1 MSKLYQKIEIF
12 ILEENDEQ
20 KKSID
25 IKLNKSSSYS
35 QKNRKLDMN
44 FKILKRVWRIR
55 TYDMLV
61 NILNC
66 YLNRSHLLLNG
77 DFTLEEK

>member
-1 MSKLYQKIEIF
+1 M
-12 ILEENDEQ
+12 EENDEQ

-25 IKLNKSSSYS
+25 IKLNQSSSYS

-61 NILNC
+61 NTNE
-66 YLNRSHLLLNG
+66 LL
-77 DFTLEEK
+77 FE

>member
-12 ILEENDEQ
+12 ILEENDDQ
-20 KKSID
+20 KKSTD
-25 IKLNKSSSYS
+25 IKLNKSSSCS
-35 QKNRKLDMN
+35 QKNRILDMN

-61 NILNC
+61 NTNE
-66 YLNRSHLLLNG
+66 LL
-77 DFTLEEK
+77 FE

>member
-1 MSKLYQKIEIF
+1 MSKLYQKIKIA
-12 ILEENDEQ
+12 ILQENDEQ

-25 IKLNKSSSYS
+25 IKLNQSSSYS

-61 NILNC
+61 NTNE
-66 YLNRSHLLLNG
+66 LL
-77 DFTLEEK
+77 FE